1 MIAQKLNAGAPFPS
15 ISVPKLGGGTVDL
28 GTPAEGYDWKLVV
41 VYRGKH
47 CPLCTRYLNELN
59 QVLPGLNALG
69 IDVIAVSAD
78 TESRAV
84 EQIGQVNPAYPVG
97 YDLTVEQMQTLG
109 LYISGPKSGMN
120 VERAF
125 AEPGL
130 FVINDAGN
138 LQMIDISNVPF
149 LRPSLESLAGGLRF
163 IRGLTEPFPVNGVFV

>member
-1 MIAQKLNAGAPFPS
+1 MAAYKLKAGTPFPT
-15 ISVPKLGGGTVDL
+15 ISVPKLGGGTVDI

-47 CPLCTRYLNELN
+47 CPLCTRYLTALN
-59 QVLPGLNALG
+59 QAHPELNALG
-69 IDVIAVSAD
+69 IDVVAVSAD

-84 EQIGQVNPAYPVG
+84 EQIGQVNPTYSVG
-97 YDLTVEQMQTLG
+97 YDLNVEQMQALG

-130 FVINDAGN
+130 FVINDTGN

-149 LRPSLESLAGGLRF
+149 LRPPLESLVGGLRF
-163 IRGLTEPFPVNGVFV
+163 LRGLTEPFPVNGSFA